1 MTWTRAVRDM
11 AWLQARV
18 SVSEATGCWEWKLAR
33 NRLGYGSYGDNTGP
47 KHVTRKAHRLAFE
60 LANGYLPS
68 AVLHRCDNPPCC
80 NPAHLFAGTLSDNV
94 QDMLTKGRGGVA
106 VLTWAQ
112 ANEIRSAL
120 AAGAQGR
127 RLAVIYGV
135 TEHAISK
142 IKRGKTW
149 RTGDAPPAARTT
161 CQICGQNLAPGRLP
175 NTIYCSNRCAGAAYR
190 RRQGQKP
197 RARRSLVSE

>member
-18 SVSEATGCWEWKLAR
+18 SVSRTTGCWEWKLAR
-33 NRLGYGSYGDNTGP
+33 NGLGYGYYGDNTGP

-60 LANGYLPS
+60 LANGHLPG

-94 QDMLTKGRGGVA
+94 QDMLAKGRGGMA
-106 VLTWAQ
+106 VLTWVQ
-112 ANEIRSAL
+112 ADEIRSAL
-120 AAGAQGR
+120 ASGTKGR
-127 RLAVIYGV
+127 KLALIYGV

-149 RTGDAPPAARTT
+149 RNGNPLPPRPVT
-161 CQICGQNLAPGRLP
+161 CQICGQSLAPDGRS
-175 NTIYCSNRCAGAAYR
+175 NVIYCSGRCGHAAYR

-197 RARRSLVSE
+197 RTRRSLVSE